1 MYRNPAPT
9 VDIAITDGKRIVVVK
24 RGREPFKGKWALPGG
39 FIEYGETAEDA
50 AVRETL
56 EETGMEVKLIEI
68 LGVYSAPDRDPRGH
82 HISIVFVATAINGEP
97 KGGDDAAEAT
107 WHNLDSLLADDLAF
121 DHEVIVDDLRHY
133 LEDHKETFWSTKVR

>member
-24 RGREPFKGKWALPGG
+24 RGREPFKGKWVLPGG

-50 AVRETL
+50 AVREAF
-56 EETGMEVKLIEI
+56 EETGMKVKLTNI

-82 HISIVFVATAINGEP
+82 HMSVVFVATEFSGEP

-107 WHNLDSLLADDLAF
+107 WHDLDSLRTGELAF
-121 DHEVIVDDLRHY
+121 DHDMIVDDLKHY
-133 LEDHKETFWSTKVR
+133 LEGHKGTYWSTKVR